1 MCWPFNPYWCIAA
14 AESLVHLS
22 SVLVNTV
29 AFHFLTPAPNVYNN
43 SPTSDPLVPCI
54 EPDADSNTRIC
65 PGNGLLEDMDFG
77 SADLNTSKV
86 FAWNREVSI
95 AFTFAATQVNQV
107 NLFIY
112 NIPSSGVG
120 LPPAELYW
128 SDTNA
133 ALPET
138 LLSHVIVGNQDL
150 SQDDRTPQNV
160 SLVVTGDQPQS
171 NYRYLRVRF
180 TFPAE
185 TSLIDWILLSEVHFC
200 EEAGVCVCVCVCV
213 CTHAR
218 RVCVCVCTRARRV
231 CVCVCVRA
239 CVHACVHA
247 CVCGW
252 VRLLNL
258 STTFLITCKML

>member
-54 EPDADSNTRIC
+54 EPDADSNPRIC

-107 NLFIY
+107 NLFFY

-133 ALPET
+133 ALPTTAGGTTRHSACYPGPVIPVWSAAEHKYGSY
-138 LLSHVIVGNQDL
+138 LSSL
-150 SQDDRTPQNV
+150 SDVCSSSSFHLFSASHPSSGLTTAATV
-160 SLVVTGDQPQS
+160 SG
-171 NYRYLRVRF
+171 
-180 TFPAE
+180 
-185 TSLIDWILLSEVHFC
+185 H
-200 EEAGVCVCVCVCV
+200 
-213 CTHAR
+213 H
-218 RVCVCVCTRARRV
+218 TR
-231 CVCVCVRA
+231 
-239 CVHACVHA
+239 H
-247 CVCGW
+247 
-252 VRLLNL
+252 L
-258 STTFLITCKML
+258 STIIILILHMI